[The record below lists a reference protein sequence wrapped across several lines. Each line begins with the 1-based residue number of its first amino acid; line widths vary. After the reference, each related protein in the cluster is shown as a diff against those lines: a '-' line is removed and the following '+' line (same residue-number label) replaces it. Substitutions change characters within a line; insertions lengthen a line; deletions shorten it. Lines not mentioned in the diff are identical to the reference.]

1 MGMFT
6 KVSSDAME
14 TLQLDAGVLL
24 STFDP
29 ASPTEPESANII
41 ATTSGGIQVNCT
53 PTYSDFGEDVDNLP
67 NNMKEFKHLDSWEC
81 TMAFTNIKFNSANA
95 VWALGAAD
103 KITTEATGSGS
114 SATRAYDKIV
124 PRRSLQQ
131 TDFADLWWVGDKV
144 NGGAFAVKLKNALST
159 GGMSIQTTK
168 NGKGTYSMT
177 LTGHVSI
184 AAQDVMPMEFY
195 DISPAASA

>member
-6 KVSSDAME
+6 KVSADAME
-14 TLQLDAGVLL
+14 TLQLDAGVIL

-29 ASPTEPESANII
+29 AAPVEPLSENII

-81 TMAFTNIKFNSANA
+81 TMGFTNIKFNAANA

-103 KITTEATGSGS
+103 KTSTAATTGQNP
-114 SATRAYDKIV
+114 TRAYDKIV
-124 PRRSLQQ
+124 PRRNLQQ

-159 GGMSIQTTK
+159 GGLSIQSTK

-184 AAQDVMPMEFY
+184 NAQDTMPMEFY
-195 DISPAASA
+195 DIAPAASE

>member
-6 KVSSDAME
+6 KVSADAME
-14 TLQLDAGVLL
+14 TLQLDAGVIL

-29 ASPTEPESANII
+29 AAPVEPLSENII
-41 ATTSGGIQVNCT
+41 ATTSGGIQVNCV

-81 TMAFTNIKFNSANA
+81 TMAFTNIKFNSTNA

-103 KITTEATGSGS
+103 KTTTEATTGQNP
-114 SATRAYDKIV
+114 TRAYDKIV
-124 PRRSLQQ
+124 PRRDLKQ

>member
-6 KVSSDAME
+6 KVSADAME
-14 TLQLDAGVLL
+14 TLQLDAGVIL

-29 ASPTEPESANII
+29 AAPVEPLSENII

-81 TMAFTNIKFNSANA
+81 TMAFTNIKFNATNA

-103 KITTEATGSGS
+103 KTSTAATTGQNP
-114 SATRAYDKIV
+114 TRAYDKIV

-159 GGMSIQTTK
+159 GGLSIQSTK

-184 AAQDVMPMEFY
+184 NAQDDMPMEFY
-195 DISPAASA
+195 DIAPAAAE